1 MVDPETIY
9 HWYRLDDRITTSGQP
24 TETELAD
31 IAALGVRCVINL
43 GLHSHEKALRDE
55 AATVHALGM
64 TYVHIPVDFQNPT
77 ERDFDTF
84 CTALNTASDSPV
96 HVHCIANYR
105 VSAFVYRYRRTIL
118 GMDEARA
125 RADLDRV
132 WQPDPVW
139 TEFIDRTPAK

>member
-9 HWYRLDDRITTSGQP
+9 HWYRLDDRITTSGKP

-64 TYVHIPVDFQNPT
+64 TYVHIPVDFQNLT
-77 ERDFDTF
+77 ERGFDTF
-84 CTALNTASDSPV
+84 CTAL
-96 HVHCIANYR
+96 IKQ
-105 VSAFVYRYRRTIL
+105 
-118 GMDEARA
+118 DE
-125 RADLDRV
+125 
-132 WQPDPVW
+132 
-139 TEFIDRTPAK
+139 

>member
-9 HWYRLDDRITTSGQP
+9 HWYRLDDWITTSGQP

-64 TYVHIPVDFQNPT
+64 TYVSTSRSFPYRKVIFTGWRMLVFAGIVPLIS
-77 ERDFDTF
+77 
-84 CTALNTASDSPV
+84 ALFVASIGIYQLPQLGL
-96 HVHCIANYR
+96 R
-105 VSAFVYRYRRTIL
+105 VSVIS
-118 GMDEARA
+118 ARS
-125 RADLDRV
+125 
-132 WQPDPVW
+132 
-139 TEFIDRTPAK
+139 